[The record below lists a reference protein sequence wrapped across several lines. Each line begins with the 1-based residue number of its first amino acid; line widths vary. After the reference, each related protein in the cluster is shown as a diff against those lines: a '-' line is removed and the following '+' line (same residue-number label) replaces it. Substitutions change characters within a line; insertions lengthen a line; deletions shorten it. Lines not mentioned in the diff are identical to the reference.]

1 MTTAKLPLT
10 EPASQTPPI
19 AFQTALLMLGAAG
32 VYTLY
37 SFYLAFQTGAWQL
50 FAEAS
55 VMLAYCAVTLV
66 SAGLSRRG
74 RPIFGMG
81 LMIGAMLATIL
92 LISSLIANLGIA
104 LAAIAVILTLAVA
117 TLTLPAR
124 SVARTILAS
133 IPAALATLALD
144 LFAPLAYRLEVP
156 ALQIA
161 TPVVAGMLAMV
172 YGVFVARQFRNYSLR
187 AKLIVAFVGVT
198 VLAVGAVAFVNDRT
212 ARADL
217 TRVVGA
223 NLKSLAASQG
233 LAIGEALA
241 RQVDL
246 LQSFGLSN
254 LVQDTVEAASASY
267 AARGDPAAIQAQL
280 ETLDQQWRAAD
291 AANDNTH
298 PLVSIVLHNEVAS
311 ELNEYRATFPENVE
325 VFVTDK
331 YGANVAATNRTSDY
345 YQADEGWWQAAYNDG
360 EGAPYI
366 GQPEFD
372 ESSQTYASI
381 IALPLYAHGTEEVIG
396 VLRTTYRVS
405 ALAEFLASVRFGRA
419 GGADLLLADGALL
432 RPEGDRQVVDTDTL
446 VRLNAFA
453 EDDVAQLTY
462 DGEPRLVSQSP
473 VISLDPKE
481 GELIQRLG
489 WRLIVVQDPAEA
501 LAPVNAAARASVLT
515 GLAVLGVVALLAVFV
530 AQFLSGPITRLTAV
544 AEQVRAGDI
553 TAQARVE
560 AQDEIGALA
569 ATFNSMT
576 ARLQGTLETLEQ
588 RVADRTKAL
597 ATSAQ
602 VSRRL
607 STILDRQQLVDEV
620 VQQLQQAF
628 DYYHVHIYLFDERGE
643 NLVMAGGTGEAGRTM
658 LARGHSLPRG
668 KGLVGRAAETN
679 TVVLVPDVS
688 QAVGWLPNPLLPETK
703 AEAAVPIAVGE
714 QVLGVL
720 DVQQNAVNG
729 LLPEDADL
737 IRSIADQVAVALQ
750 NIRSYEQTQ
759 RRAESETLINTI
771 AQKIQSTTTVDEA
784 IQVAIRE
791 LGRALGAPRTQVK
804 LGPTKTGN
812 GQK

>member
-1 MTTAKLPLT
+1 MTTTVSSSSPQTNQARNAFRLALLLLAAAVVTLLLSAGEDILNDRSPFTLNNAFILLAALGALGCLSLTRAKRHQAGAILMNVAVLGAILGSVLVTSGVGLVTGVAAVFVVIIVSGAALTPRLANRMMLVGVAGGIAAILLDLFWPLPR
-10 EPASQTPPI
+10 PASPLAPVLPFI
-19 AFQTALLMLGAAG
+19 VGGLMLGFG
-32 VYTLY
+32 V
-37 SFYLAFQTGAWQL
+37 
-50 FAEAS
+50 
-55 VMLAYCAVTLV
+55 V
-66 SAGLSRRG
+66 
-74 RPIFGMG
+74 
-81 LMIGAMLATIL
+81 IG
-92 LISSLIANLGIA
+92 
-104 LAAIAVILTLAVA
+104 
-117 TLTLPAR
+117 
-124 SVARTILAS
+124 
-133 IPAALATLALD
+133 
-144 LFAPLAYRLEVP
+144 
-156 ALQIA
+156 
-161 TPVVAGMLAMV
+161 
-172 YGVFVARQFRNYSLR
+172 RQFRNYSLR
-187 AKLIVAFVGVT
+187 AKLITAFVGVA

-246 LQSFGLSN
+246 LQSFGLSK
-254 LVQDTVEAASASY
+254 LVQDAVEAASASY
-267 AARGDPAAIQAQL
+267 AARGDLAAIQAQL
-280 ETLDQQWRAAD
+280 ETLDQEWRAAD
-291 AANDNTH
+291 AANDDTH
-298 PLVSIVLHNEVAS
+298 PLVSVVLHNEVAS
-311 ELNEYRATFPENVE
+311 ELSEYRATFPENVE

-405 ALAEFLASVRFGRA
+405 AIAELLASVRFGRT

-432 RPEGDRQVVDTDTL
+432 RLEGDRQVVDTDTL
-446 VRLNAFA
+446 VRLNAFVEA
-453 EDDVAQLTY
+453 DVAQLTY
-462 DGEPRLVSQSP
+462 GGEARLVSQAP
-473 VISLDPKE
+473 VISLDPEE
-481 GELIQRLG
+481 GELIRQLG
-489 WRLIVVQDPAEA
+489 WRLIVAQDPAEA

-515 GLAVLGVVALLAVFV
+515 SLAILLVVALLAVFV
-530 AQFLSGPITRLTAV
+530 AQLLSGPILRLTAV

-553 TAQARVE
+553 RAQARVE
-560 AQDEIGALA
+560 AQDEIGTLA
-569 ATFNSMT
+569 TTFNNMT
-576 ARLQGTLETLEQ
+576 AQLQGVLETLEE

-607 STILDRQQLVDEV
+607 STILDRQQLVGEV
-620 VQQLQQAF
+620 VEQLQEAF
-628 DYYHVHIYLFDERGE
+628 NYYHVHIYLFDEKRE
-643 NLVMAGGTGEAGRTM
+643 NLMMAGGTGEAGRVM

-703 AEAAVPIAVGE
+703 AEVAVPIAIGS

-720 DVQQNAVNG
+720 DVQHKVVNG
-729 LLPEDADL
+729 LQPEDAEL

-750 NIRSYEQTQ
+750 NIRAYEQTQ
-759 RRAESETLINTI
+759 RRAAGETLINAI
-771 AQKIQSTTTVDEA
+771 SQKIQSTTTVDEA
-784 IQVAIRE
+784 LQVAIRE

-804 LGPTKTGN
+804 LGPAKTGN
-812 GQK
+812 GQKQP